1 MTHDDQNNKGEI
13 KNLQVHD
20 DDYDGTVTKDMTG
33 IPQSLFNGV
42 RKQIRNTDLKSKAFQ
57 FHTN

>member
-20 DDYDGTVTKDMTG
+20 DDDDGTITKDMTG
-33 IPQSLFNGV
+33 RPQSLFNAV
-42 RKQIRNTDLKSKAFQ
+42 RKQIRTTDLKSKAFP